1 MIPGET
7 APKEDRG
14 LVGIY
19 TPPVSGDNLDTLEAN
34 TKRIQQSIGKVPEA
48 KNTLT
53 FLGNWGSSI
62 VMPLEAHKQR
72 NRSAEQIVNSLKP
85 KTEQLPS
92 VDASVW
98 SWDSGLPGVE
108 DARNNSELE
117 FVISTT
123 ENFRQLFD
131 ATEQFKKILDQSKAF
146 ASTRYDLR
154 LDSMGYSVNID
165 KNALAQLGLT
175 PAQLAKTIEVFS
187 AVINP
192 CLFKK
197 MAYLIT

>member
-1 MIPGET
+1 
-7 APKEDRG
+7 
-14 LVGIY
+14 
-19 TPPVSGDNLDTLEAN
+19 
-34 TKRIQQSIGKVPEA
+34 
-48 KNTLT
+48 
-53 FLGNWGSSI
+53 
-62 VMPLEAHKQR
+62 MPLKPHQQR

-85 KTEQLPS
+85 KTSQLPS

-117 FVISTT
+117 LVLSTT

-131 ATEQFKKILDQSKAF
+131 AIEHLKKVLDQSKQF

-165 KNALAQLGLT
+165 KNALAELGLS
-175 PAQLAKTIEVFS
+175 PAQLAKTVEVFL
-187 AVINP
+187 VGINP
-192 CLFKK
+192 CPFKK
-197 MAYLIT
+197 MV